1 MSFGTHRVHAPM
13 EDKEEEE
20 EEREDV
26 YAQLWIWI
34 QAVMSKSSW
43 GAQMPKS
50 DKKENIT
57 QLQSNT
63 LCKNI

>member
-1 MSFGTHRVHAPM
+1 MALT

-20 EEREDV
+20 RENV

-63 LCKNI
+63 VCKTHLVRMGNH

>member
-1 MSFGTHRVHAPM
+1 M